1 MMAAQTPLLAWNAE
15 SGHDDFGP
23 IDRAEFQAVLAGEG
37 PCNRQCLAHRD
48 AAHAMFRH
56 PTFHPLPEGVR
67 NL

>member
-1 MMAAQTPLLAWNAE
+1 MNAQPDPRPRRVPE
-15 SGHDDFGP
+15 RRRGDFGP
-23 IDRAEFQAVLAGEG
+23 IDRTEFQAVLAGEG